1 MFARREQQGVD
12 AEDSGFQ
19 DVFMVTLPWWQRS
32 WYVALDRHRSIN
44 LSGINGSGPEAPV
57 YRSLSSPGGSVHA
70 NVNVKLIIRR

>member
-57 YRSLSSPGGSVHA
+57 Y
-70 NVNVKLIIRR
+70 